1 LEYFSLTLPKE
12 GFKKKSDE
20 IRSKEPQL
28 FEEAIALAR
37 ILASSLPTEDPEKE
51 LTKQV
56 IDALGLASP
65 ESLEFFMKR

>member
-1 LEYFSLTLPKE
+1 LEYYSLTLPKE
-12 GFKKKSDE
+12 GFRKKSDE

-56 IDALGLASP
+56 IDALGLVSP